1 MVVLYHFIISLYN
14 NSHNVSYIIVGL
26 GNPGVEYEK
35 TRHNAGRLV
44 LAALKKSENWQGATL
59 PEWKFD
65 KKLNALVSEGK
76 IGAGKKAQEVKL
88 VLPETM
94 MNNSGKAVGPLI
106 KTKKA
111 AEKLIVVYDDLDL
124 PLGTMKVS
132 WNRGDGGHRGL
143 ASVIKAVK
151 TREFTRV
158 RIGIS
163 PVTPSGKIKK
173 PNTEDKILKFIIGPF
188 KGDELKA
195 FKKVSKRAVEALVMI
210 VTEGRE
216 KGMNI

>member
-1 MVVLYHFIISLYN
+1 M
-14 NSHNVSYIIVGL
+14 SYIIVGL

-35 TRHNAGRLV
+35 TRHNAGRMV
-44 LAALKKSENWQGATL
+44 LQRLEAGGWRL
-59 PEWKFD
+59 D
-65 KKLNALVSEGK
+65 KKLNALVADIK
-76 IGAGKKAQEVKL
+76 IDKEKVTL

-94 MNNSGKAVGPLI
+94 MNNSGKAVAPLV

-111 AEKLIVVYDDLDL
+111 AEQLVVVYDDLDL

-216 KGMNI
+216 KGMNIFN

>member
-1 MVVLYHFIISLYN
+1 M
-14 NSHNVSYIIVGL
+14 SYIIVGL
-26 GNPGVEYEK
+26 GNPGAQYEK
-35 TRHNAGRLV
+35 TRHNAGRMV
-44 LAALKKSENWQGATL
+44 LQRLEAGDWRL
-59 PEWKFD
+59 D
-65 KKLNALVSEGK
+65 KKLNALVADIK
-76 IGAGKKAQEVKL
+76 IDKEKVTL

-94 MNNSGKAVGPLI
+94 MNNSGKAVAPLV

-111 AEKLIVVYDDLDL
+111 AEQLVVVYDDLDL

-163 PVTPSGKIKK
+163 PVTPSGKTKK

-188 KGDELKA
+188 KEDELKM
-195 FKKVSKRAVEALVMI
+195 FKKVSKQAVEALVTI

-216 KGMNI
+216 KGMNLFNQ